1 MVRSV
6 KLVISW
12 DGSTRYL
19 DVSPTIRDDVERLGY
34 FQLTCR
40 EPYSQYSTFIRN
52 NRKFK
57 LNDPCPATGRM
68 EIVWNNEKIQERRQ
82 RLGNV
87 SPRLVK
93 KTFENSS
100 QEYIGVRHKQKVMPK
115 KLAVVRFPSL
125 SDPMRGIHHNKETFS
140 VDLL

>member
-1 MVRSV
+1 ME
-6 KLVISW
+6 
-12 DGSTRYL
+12 
-19 DVSPTIRDDVERLGY
+19 DVERLGY
-34 FQLTCR
+34 LQLTCG
-40 EPYSQYSTFIRN
+40 EPYSPYSPLKRTTRQ
-52 NRKFK
+52 FK
-57 LNDPCPATGRM
+57 LNIPCSATVRVKV
-68 EIVWNNEKIQERRQ
+68 VWNNEKIQERRQ

-93 KTFENSS
+93 KTFENYS